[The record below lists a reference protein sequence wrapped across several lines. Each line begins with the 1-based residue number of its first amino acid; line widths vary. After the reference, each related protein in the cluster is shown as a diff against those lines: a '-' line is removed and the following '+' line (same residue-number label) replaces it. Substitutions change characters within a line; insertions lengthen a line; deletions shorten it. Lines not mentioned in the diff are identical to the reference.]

1 MPETVPS
8 CRQRNGSDQALVT
21 LMDAVTKE
29 RRDCWL
35 GTFDTPPSRE
45 RYHRIIAQWEPQG
58 RVLPILPLL

>member
-1 MPETVPS
+1 VPETVPS